1 VTAHKRNYN
10 KGSRYTTDP
19 DHMAEEHKAVSGWSS
34 GRFVSWAKSIGPYTG
49 KFIEKVLS
57 ASDYPVQSYR
67 ACMAIMSHSKK
78 TPVPVM
84 EEASKK
90 ALELEIYSYKYFKM
104 LVKKELKEKGKKEPE
119 KIIIHSNL
127 RGRSAYAG
135 GGINA

>member
-1 VTAHKRNYN
+1 MDV
-10 KGSRYTTDP
+10 GI
-19 DHMAEEHKAVSGWSS
+19 
-34 GRFVSWAKSIGPYTG
+34 IGPYTG
-49 KFIEKVLS
+49 EFIEKVLS

-78 TPVPVM
+78 TPDIVM

-104 LVKKELKEKGKKEPE
+104 LVKKELKEKEKTKSE
-119 KIIIHSNL
+119 KIILHSNL

>member
-1 VTAHKRNYN
+1 
-10 KGSRYTTDP
+10 
-19 DHMAEEHKAVSGWSS
+19 
-34 GRFVSWAKSIGPYTG
+34 
-49 KFIEKVLS
+49 
-57 ASDYPVQSYR
+57 
-67 ACMAIMSHSKK
+67 MAIMSHSKK